1 MGEHLNE
8 QHWQPVFLLSKPI
21 VSIHVCC
28 SYIQLSRSKLH
39 KTGDLQVGNWHVNA
53 NILVIIIIIIVVV
66 NRPMCSLIYVDIGLL
81 SIGDRPE
88 QKLSND
94 AKHVSIETNLE
105 LIFLGSSLTK
115 TQNVLY

>member
-1 MGEHLNE
+1 
-8 QHWQPVFLLSKPI
+8 
-21 VSIHVCC
+21 
-28 SYIQLSRSKLH
+28 
-39 KTGDLQVGNWHVNA
+39 
-53 NILVIIIIIIVVV
+53 
-66 NRPMCSLIYVDIGLL
+66 MCSLIYVDIGLL